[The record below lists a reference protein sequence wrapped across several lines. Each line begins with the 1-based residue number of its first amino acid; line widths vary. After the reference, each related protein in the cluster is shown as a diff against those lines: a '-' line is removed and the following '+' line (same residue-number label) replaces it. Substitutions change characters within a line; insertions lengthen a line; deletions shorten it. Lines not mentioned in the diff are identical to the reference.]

1 MRVWMSS
8 TDAGKAFGGADGS
21 QEKNEYCKY

>member
-21 QEKNEYCKY
+21 QEKNENC